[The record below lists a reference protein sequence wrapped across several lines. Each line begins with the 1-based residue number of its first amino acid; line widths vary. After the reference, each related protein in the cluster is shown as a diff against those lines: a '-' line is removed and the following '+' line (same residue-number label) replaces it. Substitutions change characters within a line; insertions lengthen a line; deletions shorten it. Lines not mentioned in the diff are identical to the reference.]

1 MLFWKCACNTINTSK
16 MDHKLHLSHILYYF
30 PNNAY
35 SSLLSHQVYFT
46 TRGHRFVSL
55 LVGIIFALQKEEP
68 QQNPQNQKTKP
79 TLFCSPMW
87 EQDVS
92 WIPLMLDFSQ
102 LSWPLPWWNITEN
115 SPTNVIYLS
124 TCIQLSVQQCG
135 FDQFLKLYN
144 SWEFVLFF
152 N

>member
-1 MLFWKCACNTINTSK
+1 

-35 SSLLSHQVYFT
+35 LSLLSHQVYFT

-87 EQDVS
+87 EQDGRGS
-92 WIPLMLDFSQ
+92 H
-102 LSWPLPWWNITEN
+102 
-115 SPTNVIYLS
+115 
-124 TCIQLSVQQCG
+124 
-135 FDQFLKLYN
+135 
-144 SWEFVLFF
+144 
-152 N
+152 